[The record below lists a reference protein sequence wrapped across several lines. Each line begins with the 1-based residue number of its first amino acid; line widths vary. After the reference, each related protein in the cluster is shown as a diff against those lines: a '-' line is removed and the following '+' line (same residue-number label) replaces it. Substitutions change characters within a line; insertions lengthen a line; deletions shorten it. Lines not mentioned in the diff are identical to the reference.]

1 MRISVFGLGYV
12 GAVTGAC
19 WCADGH
25 DVIGVDVSQ
34 QKVDLINAGQPPIVE
49 PGLSDLYRQ
58 SALRATTQ
66 TVDAVKDSTV
76 SMISVGTPQSPAG
89 DADLSQV
96 KHVCEQIGRAVADK
110 KQPHVIVLRSTVPPG
125 TLRLAEQWM
134 RQAGGDE
141 LDVHFA
147 FNPEFLREGNALSDY
162 DSPPF
167 TIIGTE
173 SEFAESAVREMY
185 AKLEAPVFVVEPET
199 AEMVKY
205 VCNAWHA
212 AKITFANEV
221 GRLAKHFGVSG
232 RAVMEIVT
240 SDTKLNVSPAYMK
253 PGFAYG
259 GSCLPKDVSA
269 LLHYAKQSNT
279 PVPLLEAIPQTNQVQ
294 IDLAVEKVLQH
305 PARDIA
311 VFGLAFK
318 AGTDDLRLSPA
329 VALIK
334 QLIGEGRRIRIYD
347 QYVHQSRLMGANL
360 AYIRR
365 DLPHFE
371 AMLYA
376 TPQEALEEADLV
388 VKTYH
393 DPVFTQTLADWPRD
407 VPVIDVNS
415 ILSEPEMEVTP
426 EMMEVIEDYRL
437 CGPRPHSSTTSPIS
451 VEQSQVVSQ
460 ECEDIRFVLPR
471 LCHRFRC
478 QSERSWFV
486 IWSVRRRD
494 DLVDIT
500 GTKFSQHRI
509 GQQASPLGV
518 FRGAIVSNGWAT
530 NSDFRAKDAAAS

>member
-19 WCADGH
+19 LVRDGH

-34 QKVDLINAGQPPIVE
+34 QKVDLINAGKPPIVE
-49 PGLSDLYRQ
+49 PGLGDLYQR
-58 SALRATTQ
+58 SSLRATTE
-66 TVDAVKDSTV
+66 VGEAVAESTL
-76 SMISVGTPQSPAG
+76 SMISVGTPQSAAG

-96 KHVCEQIGRAVADK
+96 KHVCEQIGRAIAEK
-110 KQPHVIVLRSTVPPG
+110 KQPHVVVLRSTVPPG
-125 TLRLAEQWM
+125 TLRQAEQWM
-134 RQAGGDE
+134 RQAGGDD

-147 FNPEFLREGNALSDY
+147 FNPEFLREGNALDDY

-173 SEFAESAVREMY
+173 SEYAESAVREMY

-232 RAVMEIVT
+232 RHVMDIVT

-279 PVPLLEAIPQTNQVQ
+279 PVPMLESIPKTNQVQ
-294 IDLAVEKVLQH
+294 IELAVAEVLKH
-305 PARDIA
+305 PARDITI
-311 VFGLAFK
+311 FGLAFK
-318 AGTDDLRLSPA
+318 SGTDDLRLSPA

-334 QLIGEGRRIRIYD
+334 QLVGEGRRIRIYD
-347 QYVHQSRLMGANL
+347 QYVHESRLMGANL

-371 AMLYA
+371 AMLCS
-376 TPQEALEEADLV
+376 TPEAALENSELV
-388 VKTYH
+388 VMTYAA
-393 DPVFTQTLADWPRD
+393 PEFRRALADSLRD
-407 VPVIDVNS
+407 LPVIDVNS
-415 ILSEPEMEVTP
+415 ILSEPEA
-426 EMMEVIEDYRL
+426 IA
-437 CGPRPHSSTTSPIS
+437 
-451 VEQSQVVSQ
+451 VS
-460 ECEDIRFVLPR
+460 
-471 LCHRFRC
+471 
-478 QSERSWFV
+478 
-486 IWSVRRRD
+486 
-494 DLVDIT
+494 
-500 GTKFSQHRI
+500 
-509 GQQASPLGV
+509 
-518 FRGAIVSNGWAT
+518 
-530 NSDFRAKDAAAS
+530 